1 MKFNQVG
8 AEDIPNIRQGRRGR
22 VSYPIIK
29 GFLETGYFLAELDL
43 TGVQQSQTALRSSI
57 TAYISS
63 HDMPIKVFSRQGKM
77 YMMRLDI
84 DENGK
89 EIENWQANQDGDSA
103 TAEAVPV
110 DPKEVAKRF
119 AEEKGQTT
127 K

>member
-8 AEDIPNIRQGRRGR
+8 AEEIPNIRQGRRGR

-43 TGVQQSQTALRSSI
+43 IGVQQSQTALRSSI

-63 HDMPIKVFSRQGKM
+63 HDIPIKVFSRMGKM

-84 DENGK
+84 DEKGDP
-89 EIENWQANQDGDSA
+89 IENWQEDQKGEGA
-103 TAEAVPV
+103 TATPVPV
-110 DPKEVAKRF
+110 NTTEVAKRF

>member
-1 MKFNQVG
+1 MQFNQVD

-63 HDMPIKVFSRQGKM
+63 HDIPIKVFSRSGKM

-84 DENGK
+84 DENG
-89 EIENWQANQDGDSA
+89 EPIEDWQDVQKGTDA
-103 TAEAVPV
+103 TATAVPI

>member
-1 MKFNQVG
+1 MKFIQVD
-8 AEDIPNIRQGRRGR
+8 AEEIPNIRQGRRGR

-29 GFLETGYFLAELDL
+29 GFLETGYFLSELDL

-63 HDMPIKVFSRQGKM
+63 HDIPIKVFSRTGKL

-84 DENGK
+84 DENGDP
-89 EIENWQANQDGDSA
+89 IENWQQNQDGDSA
-103 TAEAVPV
+103 TATAVPI